1 MLQYRKDKIHPS
13 LQTSDSLSSEHNGA
27 PSFAHDWFILDNPIS
42 SRPSSTLGIT
52 KTQYLKGNEAED
64 VLHAEEWLEREVNSK
79 VVREPWGSR
88 KIAQCVHECN

>member
-64 VLHAEEWLEREVNSK
+64 VLHAEEWFRKGGEFQSGAGTLGKPDNSP
-79 VVREPWGSR
+79 VR
-88 KIAQCVHECN
+88 A